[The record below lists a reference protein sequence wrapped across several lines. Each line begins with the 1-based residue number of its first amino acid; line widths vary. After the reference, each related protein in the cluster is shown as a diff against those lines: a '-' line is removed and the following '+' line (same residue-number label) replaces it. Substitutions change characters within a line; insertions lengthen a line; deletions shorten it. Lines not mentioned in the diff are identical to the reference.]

1 MPGERTCRS
10 LLPHQPLTAY
20 RQLLS
25 TTVTSTRTHFSDFK
39 RQHAKDAR
47 FREFGKMEGEREK
60 EFKKWLR
67 ELGERKRAE
76 AERAERE
83 FGEMLRLD
91 GQIKSGDKWAEV
103 RLHRKRESVS
113 LATLCLLALAP
124 DDLLITGLAPHRE
137 QVKKRHASDPR
148 YAAVNSSSLREQ
160 LFEKHLASLASSSG
174 SHHPS
179 RTAPVASTSSSSTKP
194 AQAPSKEDKAAR
206 AAASLR
212 EREEKVRL
220 EKMRN
225 ARSAERARGH
235 LGKDEAEREFAQLLV
250 DAVRDHN
257 VSLASLSLVALVE
270 EVFPAPASA
279 TSTYTPM

>member
-1 MPGERTCRS
+1 MGRS
-10 LLPHQPLTAY
+10 RVGTSGQRCVHPAVSPSFGLLFACPC
-20 RQLLS
+20 
-25 TTVTSTRTHFSDFK
+25 SD
-39 RQHAKDAR
+39 
-47 FREFGKMEGEREK
+47 
-60 EFKKWLR
+60 
-67 ELGERKRAE
+67 
-76 AERAERE
+76 
-83 FGEMLRLD
+83 
-91 GQIKSGDKWAEV
+91 V
-103 RLHRKRESVS
+103 
-113 LATLCLLALAP
+113 
-124 DDLLITGLAPHRE
+124 LLITTTLAAMRRRV
-137 QVKKRHASDPR
+137 QVKKRHAADPR

-174 SHHPS
+174 PHSS
-179 RTAPVASTSSSSTKP
+179 RTHPVASTSSSTSSAKP

-279 TSTYTPM
+279 TSTYAPL